1 MSWVA
6 TVPPRPARK
15 SAEPRLAA
23 TTKSWHRVLLL
34 LSFLIL
40 LLLLLLLLNCY
51 SCCSCSRDSKHHQ
64 CQYCC
69 WYFVRRCKT
78 CASKQPI
85 SNMTRCT
92 HLSHFSLAKE
102 SSTHDIHLSLHT
114 LVISDLLSS
123 ALVRDKCR
131 RRMLCSFLLV
141 EIPPNNYS
149 SGQTDPA
156 ADLDEFPRRH

>member
-1 MSWVA
+1 MYICMYVCTVVCMCGRIPTLYTLYSYITLCICICTKFTCIQIRIVYAINCTDVYAMSWVA

-40 LLLLLLLLNCY
+40 LLLLLLLLLNCY

-69 WYFVRRCKT
+69 WYWY
-78 CASKQPI
+78 
-85 SNMTRCT
+85 
-92 HLSHFSLAKE
+92 
-102 SSTHDIHLSLHT
+102 
-114 LVISDLLSS
+114 LL
-123 ALVRDKCR
+123 
-131 RRMLCSFLLV
+131 
-141 EIPPNNYS
+141 
-149 SGQTDPA
+149 
-156 ADLDEFPRRH
+156 